1 MAFPIPT
8 KSITFAGSTDLF
20 GALAPYTN
28 PPAPSGSGIGVRV
41 DCVAPIRSVSS
52 GEPDEAEA
60 AVDGVFLRAADQ
72 SGTTSRSP
80 MGTAPRWD
88 SDILG
93 EGRT

>member
-1 MAFPIPT
+1 M
-8 KSITFAGSTDLF
+8 

-28 PPAPSGSGIGVRV
+28 PPAPSGSGIGVSV

-52 GEPDEAEA
+52 GEPDEAAEA
-60 AVDGVFLRAADQ
+60 AAFDVFLRAADQ

-93 EGRT
+93 E